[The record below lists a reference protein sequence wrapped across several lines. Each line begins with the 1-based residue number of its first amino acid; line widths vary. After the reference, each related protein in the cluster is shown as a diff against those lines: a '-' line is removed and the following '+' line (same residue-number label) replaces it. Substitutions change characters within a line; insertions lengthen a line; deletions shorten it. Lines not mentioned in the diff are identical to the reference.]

1 MTPKAIDIEYS
12 GPVARIW
19 MNRPSV
25 HNACDEVLI
34 EKLTEAF
41 LNLEQPHIR
50 VIVLAGR
57 GSSFSA
63 GADIDW
69 MKRQGMA
76 SVESNLTDARS
87 LANLFATISRS
98 SKTTIACVHGKAL
111 GAGVGLIAACDI
123 AIGAGDTV
131 LGMPEV
137 RIGLIPA
144 TIAPYVLRAIGER
157 HARRLFQ
164 TGERIDAATAEKI
177 GLLHR
182 IVEPDQLDVQLERIV
197 SDILKGSPQA
207 QLAAKE
213 LIAAVANQVISP
225 ALIEETAQLIAS
237 RRAEP
242 DAKEG
247 LSAFLEKRPAAWV
260 PRP

>member
-1 MTPKAIDIEYS
+1 MTLRTIDIEYS

-19 MNRPSV
+19 MNRPTV
-25 HNACDEVLI
+25 HNACDEALI
-34 EKLTEAF
+34 EELTETF
-41 LNLEQPHIR
+41 LNLEKPNIR
-50 VIVLAGR
+50 VIILAGR
-57 GSSFSA
+57 GPSFSA
-63 GADIDW
+63 GADIEW

-76 SVESNLTDARS
+76 SVESNLADARL

-123 AIGAGDTV
+123 GVGASDSV
-131 LGMPEV
+131 LGIPEV

-164 TGERIDAATAEKI
+164 TGERIDASTAERI
-177 GLLHR
+177 GLLHQV
-182 IVEPDQLDVQLERIV
+182 VEPDHLDEQVERIV

-207 QLAAKE
+207 QLAAKS
-213 LIAAVANQVISP
+213 LITAAANQAISSD
-225 ALIEETAQLIAS
+225 LIEQTAQLIAS

-260 PRP
+260 PLP